1 MRPAQDSPYSTD
13 REQRGSIDPQTIV
26 TAVQVVTAWLI
37 AFVCVALIAL
47 LS

>member
-1 MRPAQDSPYSTD
+1 MSPAHDPSYSTD
-13 REQRGSIDPQTIV
+13 PRHSEPIDPRSVV
-26 TAVQVVTAWLI
+26 TAVQVMVAWLI